1 MKKFYLTLSAF
12 IMLCCTITAQNAARE
27 CVLFEIFTGVNC
39 PYCPA
44 AANGIAQM
52 LEEGLSIAPVAVH
65 TSAFST
71 DAFYTQETNARANFY
86 SINSYP
92 TAKVDGILT
101 HSGGGDAS
109 QSNYT
114 AYLSRYQQRI
124 SVESPFTIDLS
135 YEWLESSFCEVTA
148 VVNKVGDCSATNLRV
163 MIAFTESH
171 IQKSWQGM
179 SEVNFVVR
187 DFLPDQNGT
196 VFSGE
201 SMTVTEVLDM
211 SGMLKENC
219 DLVAWVQDF
228 STKEV
233 YQTVKLS
240 MRPETTPAYDVAF
253 LSVDEVVTNNCSGV
267 TPVRVS
273 MKNSGTETINTL
285 HFVVLGDND
294 DVIWEDD
301 LECNIPAGESQAI
314 SLPEIDI
321 MNNTTI
327 TICVT
332 EVNGNDDACPF
343 DNYSTKTISEAPEI
357 DGYLKMQV
365 KSPKEPEELY
375 IEVKNMTTNELLTT
389 YTFEEGSH
397 AYTYELVLPEA
408 DNCYRISLIS
418 TTDNGIGGG
427 MLLITD
433 SNGHNLVQANA
444 ITNIFEHELSF
455 DFTSNGTYTSVKE
468 NTVEVVSVFP
478 NPVNDVMNIIGANV
492 KNVTVYNS
500 LGQMV
505 FAVSGNSDNIAI
517 DVKSWANGLY
527 YVNITDVNGNNTS
540 RKVLIS
546 K

>member
-1 MKKFYLTLSAF
+1 
-12 IMLCCTITAQNAARE
+12 
-27 CVLFEIFTGVNC
+27 
-39 PYCPA
+39 
-44 AANGIAQM
+44 
-52 LEEGLSIAPVAVH
+52 
-65 TSAFST
+65 
-71 DAFYTQETNARANFY
+71 
-86 SINSYP
+86 
-92 TAKVDGILT
+92 
-101 HSGGGDAS
+101 
-109 QSNYT
+109 
-114 AYLSRYQQRI
+114 
-124 SVESPFTIDLS
+124 
-135 YEWLESSFCEVTA
+135 
-148 VVNKVGDCSATNLRV
+148 
-163 MIAFTESH
+163 
-171 IQKSWQGM
+171 
-179 SEVNFVVR
+179 
-187 DFLPDQNGT
+187 
-196 VFSGE
+196 
-201 SMTVTEVLDM
+201 MTVTEVLDM

-240 MRPETTPAYDVAF
+240 MKPEPTPAYDVAF

-273 MKNSGTETINTL
+273 MKNSGIEAINTL

-468 NTVEVVSVFP
+468 NTAEIVSVFP

-500 LGQMV
+500 LGQWCSLFQVIPIILQLM
-505 FAVSGNSDNIAI
+505 
-517 DVKSWANGLY
+517 
-527 YVNITDVNGNNTS
+527 
-540 RKVLIS
+540 
-546 K
+546 